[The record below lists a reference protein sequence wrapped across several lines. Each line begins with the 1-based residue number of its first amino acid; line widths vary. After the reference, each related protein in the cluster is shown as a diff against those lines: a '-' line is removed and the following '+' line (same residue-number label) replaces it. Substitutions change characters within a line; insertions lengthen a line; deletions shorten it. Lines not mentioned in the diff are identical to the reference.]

1 MKKWTCPSCGR
12 VRATAFCP
20 SCGEEPLRPRDLTV
34 RDMSGQFL
42 RTFSNV
48 DGRLLRSFRLLL
60 TRPGELSVAHVA
72 GRRRA
77 TLGPL
82 QLFFIANALFFA
94 IESLTHANIFSSTL
108 DSHLH
113 QQDWSPLAQIL
124 VDHRLAAKQLT
135 LAAFAPAFDHAAV
148 LNAKALIILMAL
160 AFAPFLPAF
169 FYGAHRRFGAHIVFA
184 LHLYTF
190 LLLLFCLSLVL
201 AEIELRLGGVGLVS
215 PVVDKL
221 LTLFNLGAS
230 GLYLY
235 AAIGAFYG
243 ARGVARI
250 ARAAGLAIVIL
261 GITLGYRF
269 VIFLVTLYSV

>member
-1 MKKWTCPSCGR
+1 M
-12 VRATAFCP
+12 
-20 SCGEEPLRPRDLTV
+20 RPRDLTV

-42 RTFSNV
+42 RIFSSV
-48 DGRLLRSFRLLL
+48 DGKLLHSFRLLL
-60 TRPGELSVAHVA
+60 TRPGALSVAHVA

-77 TLGPL
+77 SLGPL

-94 IESLTHANIFSSTL
+94 IESLTHANIFSTTL

-113 QQDWSPLAQIL
+113 QQDWSPIAQYL
-124 VDHRLAAKQLT
+124 VDRRLAAKGLT

-160 AFAPFLPAF
+160 AFSLFLPAF
-169 FYGAHRRFGAHIVFA
+169 FFRAHRRFGAHIVFA

-190 LLLLFCLSLVL
+190 LLMLFCVSLVL
-201 AEIELRLGGVGLVS
+201 AETELRLGGAGLVS
-215 PVVDKL
+215 PVVDMI

-235 AAIGAFYG
+235 VAIGAFYG
-243 ARGVARI
+243 ARGISRVAK
-250 ARAAGLAIVIL
+250 AAGLAAVIL
-261 GITLGYRF
+261 AITLGYRF
-269 VIFLVTLYSV
+269 VIFLVTLISV